1 VADLEDSIIEE
12 LENNPTLEQEESKL
26 DQDSE
31 LDTDGKDEVDWDE
44 EMDDYEPGYT
54 APRKEESLDLP
65 LPDRPDFI
73 AGLIKQ
79 IELLGMGTEE
89 LEIAKDIIW
98 NLDERGY
105 LSTDLELLADRF
117 EISKSDL
124 DHTLNKIYML
134 EPKGLGARNLREC
147 LLLQL
152 NNKTGSLAHQILSDH
167 FDDFANHR
175 YEIIEKSLSCSK
187 EDLSTAI
194 GQISSLNPK
203 PGEAQQIT
211 KDETVIPDVILTK
224 RDDEW
229 FVTTND
235 NWIPELRINSTY
247 KLMAKQN
254 SQNAE
259 AKRFIQKKINSA
271 EWFIDALHQRRKTL
285 INVSTAILLRQ
296 PEFFKGNI
304 NSISPMKL
312 QDIADDISMDV
323 STISRATRGKY
334 ADTPYGVFEL
344 KSFFSESIGLKSG
357 EEISNKMIK
366 LEVKNIIKKEN
377 KSHPLTDEEIMEFLN
392 NQGFPVAR
400 RTVAKYRDQ
409 LKIPVARLRRQIQ
422 Q

>member
-1 VADLEDSIIEE
+1 MVKLQQQLRQKQSLTPQQILQATMLQKNVADLEDSIIEE

-175 YEIIEKSLSCSK
+175 
-187 EDLSTAI
+187 
-194 GQISSLNPK
+194 
-203 PGEAQQIT
+203 
-211 KDETVIPDVILTK
+211 
-224 RDDEW
+224 
-229 FVTTND
+229 
-235 NWIPELRINSTY
+235 
-247 KLMAKQN
+247 
-254 SQNAE
+254 
-259 AKRFIQKKINSA
+259 
-271 EWFIDALHQRRKTL
+271 
-285 INVSTAILLRQ
+285 
-296 PEFFKGNI
+296 
-304 NSISPMKL
+304 
-312 QDIADDISMDV
+312 
-323 STISRATRGKY
+323 
-334 ADTPYGVFEL
+334 
-344 KSFFSESIGLKSG
+344 
-357 EEISNKMIK
+357 
-366 LEVKNIIKKEN
+366 
-377 KSHPLTDEEIMEFLN
+377 
-392 NQGFPVAR
+392 
-400 RTVAKYRDQ
+400 
-409 LKIPVARLRRQIQ
+409 
-422 Q
+422 